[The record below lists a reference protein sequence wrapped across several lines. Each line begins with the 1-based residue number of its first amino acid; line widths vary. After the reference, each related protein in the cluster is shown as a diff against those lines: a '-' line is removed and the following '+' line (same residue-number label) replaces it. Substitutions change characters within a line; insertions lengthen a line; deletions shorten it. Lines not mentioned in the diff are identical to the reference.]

1 MNALTTKFVTI
12 CFATLASAVCG
23 WVAPPARR
31 RSMNLDE
38 LCVLAGGLGLG
49 FVMNPDPLIWL
60 LLGTLFP
67 RVYYAFKAT
76 KTENGS
82 LKKAL
87 WNAFAGAVM
96 LFIYTP
102 PSWTRLAIGL
112 VVGFG
117 GPPAAYWLTQRT
129 QRAVGLALVVAATA
143 FQLSRVPFLLDSG
156 AGARMSAPVPLPYL
170 TTAHD

>member
-1 MNALTTKFVTI
+1 MNALTTKFVTV

-31 RSMNLDE
+31 GSMKVDE
-38 LCVLAGGLGLG
+38 LCVLAGGLALG
-49 FVMNPDPLIWL
+49 FLMSQDQLVWL

-67 RVYYAFKAT
+67 RVYYAFNASNA
-76 KTENGS
+76 EGGS

-87 WNAFAGAVM
+87 WNAFAGAVI

-102 PSWTRLAIGL
+102 PSRTHLAIGL

-129 QRAVGLALVVAATA
+129 QRAVGLALVIAASA
-143 FQLSRVPFLLDSG
+143 FQLSRVPFLLDRE
-156 AGARMSAPVPLPYL
+156 AGARMSAPSPLPYL